1 MRGRSTWYC
10 GYSRP
15 SRQIGQTGQRSCLSP
30 FAGSSELWNS
40 RLAGLFTL
48 SDLAASRGFFDF
60 VLALINAGAVDGM
73 LYPRRGG
80 DHFWLPVK
88 KVVRSHPDWICELI
102 AVYLE
107 RLLFVASQTGD
118 TGEFPLKLERD
129 GTGETVIAEAADAA
143 PQRFVESLLPFM
155 TTIMEMYADRSQGP
169 PWRDR
174 VWGHGVISL
183 KDGLDNRLLAGLESS
198 LCWMAVN
205 ETDQFRAYASAL
217 RESEFATMQDLLLR
231 AYAAGGEVFADEAIE
246 YLLEDAV
253 KRFSIGY
260 VSTSS
265 VHAVEQLVGA
275 VTPFGSSGNFSSLE
289 QAILDYYPERE
300 RSADGRRWWGLS
312 QLRLLRN
319 LETSRLSE
327 RGARRLQELHR
338 KFEDVGPLEPRG
350 IRGGWVG
357 SPIPESSAR
366 KMNDDAWLGA
376 INRYSSDSPNNDPD
390 KFLVGSAHELS
401 QLLETQTS
409 D

>member
-1 MRGRSTWYC
+1 
-10 GYSRP
+10 
-15 SRQIGQTGQRSCLSP
+15 
-30 FAGSSELWNS
+30 
-40 RLAGLFTL
+40 
-48 SDLAASRGFFDF
+48 
-60 VLALINAGAVDGM
+60 
-73 LYPRRGG
+73 
-80 DHFWLPVK
+80 
-88 KVVRSHPDWICELI
+88 
-102 AVYLE
+102 
-107 RLLFVASQTGD
+107 
-118 TGEFPLKLERD
+118 
-129 GTGETVIAEAADAA
+129 
-143 PQRFVESLLPFM
+143 
-155 TTIMEMYADRSQGP
+155 
-169 PWRDR
+169 
-174 VWGHGVISL
+174 
-183 KDGLDNRLLAGLESS
+183 
-198 LCWMAVN
+198 
-205 ETDQFRAYASAL
+205 
-217 RESEFATMQDLLLR
+217 MQDLLLR